1 MKTGFVLI
9 RVGIVM
15 HGSLCNETYLVSK
28 DPIKLNNARSTCLI
42 GHNINLYYSLA
53 LNACECLI
61 CYSLSI
67 AL

>member
-1 MKTGFVLI
+1 
-9 RVGIVM
+9 M

-42 GHNINLYYSLA
+42 GHRINLYYSLA